1 MKIKVFTAFSGYDSQ
16 CMALEKLKEN
26 FPGFDFE
33 LVGWSDIDKPAIA
46 SHNAVFPQWAD
57 RNYGD
62 ISKINWKEVDDID
75 LFTYSSPCTNYS
87 ICGKMQG
94 GEEGSGTPS
103 SLLWECKKAIEIKR
117 PKFCLLENVKNMT
130 SKKFISQFVK
140 WERTLANMGYI
151 NSWQVLNA
159 ASYGN
164 CQNRER
170 VFLIS
175 IRKDD
180 NLPLY
185 YFPRR
190 VENNKNVIEY
200 LDFNIKDKYYCSQ
213 EETKMFLNEFVDNY
227 SNFNIAEQLD
237 RPVNRIATPLTV
249 NNLVPTI
256 MATGYEYAKSKNM
269 INFSHF
275 PKLGILEIFESK
287 TNKIHK

>member
-1 MKIKVFTAFSGYDSQ
+1 MIIKVFTAFSGYDSQ

-117 PKFCLLENVKNMT
+117 PKFCILENVKNMT

-140 WERTLANMGYI
+140 WERTLKELGYR
-151 NSWQVLNA
+151 NTWTVLN
-159 ASYGN
+159 SGNYNN

-170 VFLIS
+170 VFMVS
-175 IRKDD
+175 IRED
-180 NLPLY
+180 NHDISLY
-185 YFPRR
+185 YFPKR
-190 VENNKNVIEY
+190 VESTKNAIDY
-200 LDFNIKDKYYCSQ
+200 LEDRVDDKYYLSKEQ
-213 EETKMFLNEFVDNY
+213 TQLYLNKVKA
-227 SNFNIAEQLD
+227 SGLRTANIIGK
-237 RPVNRIATPLTV
+237 PVAKLITPTTAYGL
-249 NNLVPTI
+249 LPTL
-256 MATGYEYAKSKNM
+256 MATGNQYANYKNM
-269 INFSHF
+269 ISEKYY
-275 PKLGILEIFESK
+275 PKLGVLEVFDSA
-287 TNKIHK
+287 